1 MFSYIWHTFFFDPIY
16 NTLVF
21 FIDVAPR
28 GDVGLAIVCTVVV
41 VKTILLPLSVRAAKT
56 QKTMKEIEPKLRE
69 IKENHKDDRQQ
80 QAQAMMSVYKEAQI
94 SPFAS
99 IILIFLQIPI
109 VFALYFAVSRGGGI
123 PLPDI
128 NSDLLYTFVMVP
140 ELVNTH
146 FLELIDMT
154 GRSALLAALAGITQF
169 VQINMT
175 LPKLAAR
182 DPEAAP
188 DMKDEFM
195 RNMQLQMRY
204 VMPIIIAVVAYT
216 ISAAIALYFLV
227 SNVVGILQEFYIKN
241 HR

>member
-109 VFALYFAVSRGGGI
+109 VFALYFAEPKYEPPKPPTITAPASGRIKSILNVSACLAITPAKEFTQTNSVPAATASFSLPNPNMIISGTRYTPPPIPTEPATNPKTAPSPKMRIHFGI
-123 PLPDI
+123 PDNRKENL
-128 NSDLLYTFVMVP
+128 
-140 ELVNTH
+140 
-146 FLELIDMT
+146 
-154 GRSALLAALAGITQF
+154 RSLNA
-169 VQINMT
+169 
-175 LPKLAAR
+175 
-182 DPEAAP
+182 
-188 DMKDEFM
+188 
-195 RNMQLQMRY
+195 
-204 VMPIIIAVVAYT
+204 
-216 ISAAIALYFLV
+216 
-227 SNVVGILQEFYIKN
+227 
-241 HR
+241 

>member
-16 NTLVF
+16 NILVF

-128 NSDLLYTFVMVP
+128 NSDLLYAFVMVP
-140 ELVNTH
+140 EIVNTH

-188 DMKDEFM
+188 GMKDEFM

-227 SNVVGILQEFYIKN
+227 SNVVGILQEFYIKK